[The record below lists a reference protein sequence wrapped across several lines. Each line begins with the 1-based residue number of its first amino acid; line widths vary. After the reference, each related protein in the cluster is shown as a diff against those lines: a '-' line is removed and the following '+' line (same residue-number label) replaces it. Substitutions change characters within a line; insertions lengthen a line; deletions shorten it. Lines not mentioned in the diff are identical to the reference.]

1 MRPTQWPPPPTPT
14 PDESTAVA
22 IANIEAIV
30 ETLALQQLEGDT
42 P

>member
-1 MRPTQWPPPPTPT
+1 MRPTQWPPPPTPR
-14 PDESTAVA
+14 PDETTAAA

-30 ETLALQQLEGDT
+30 ETLTLQQLERET